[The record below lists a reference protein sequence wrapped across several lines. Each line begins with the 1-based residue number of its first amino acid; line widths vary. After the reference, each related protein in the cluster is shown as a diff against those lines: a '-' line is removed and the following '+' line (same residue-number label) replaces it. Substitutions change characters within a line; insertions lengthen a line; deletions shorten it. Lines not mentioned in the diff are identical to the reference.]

1 MNLVID
7 WGNSSLKAGWF
18 DGERLISIEH
28 IAGLPGL
35 RDRLK
40 VQHPERVIVSSTSHP
55 AETLREHFSDLLLTD
70 WFVLNADLAVPIK
83 KDYDTP
89 HTLGADRVAA
99 AVVATVLFPD
109 ANCLVIDMGTCIT
122 ADVID
127 QSGTF
132 RGGLISPGL
141 RMRLLAMHQF
151 TARLPLVEVNDLTG
165 SDWPSL
171 TAKNTRQ
178 AMQSGALN
186 GMLLELA
193 GIIEKHRQQYT
204 NLRVL
209 VCGGDAPIFESN
221 LKPPIFAVPELVLR
235 GLNRILEYNVKE
247 LRAN

>member
-18 DGERLISIEH
+18 DGDRLIGIEH
-28 IAGLPGL
+28 VAEPSGLWDAL
-35 RDRLK
+35 NRQL
-40 VQHPERVIVSSTSHP
+40 PERVIVSSTSHP
-55 AETLREHFSDLLLTD
+55 AETLRDYFPDVWVAD
-70 WFVLNADLAVPIK
+70 WLVLHADLAVPIQ

-99 AVVATVLFPD
+99 AVGATTLFPD
-109 ANCLVIDMGTCIT
+109 DACLVIDMGTCIT
-122 ADVID
+122 ADIID

-132 RGGLISPGL
+132 RGGVISPGL

-151 TARLPLVEVNDLTG
+151 TARLPLIEVNDLIG

-186 GMLLELA
+186 GMLLELD
-193 GIIEKHRQQYT
+193 GIIENHRRQYT